1 MVATVVTIGVM
12 AVVLALFVGIGYWY
26 SVEQMETVEDFLAAR
41 KQTTIPL
48 GLATFIAYAA
58 GSGMLFS
65 PPESGWLFGMPAIIG
80 YGLALAAPFLL
91 YMSVAPK
98 IQERMPY
105 GHSVVEYARFRYG
118 ELMYGLVLVVA
129 LFYMFILMT
138 ANLTGIALALEAISG
153 VELWITLV
161 LVGGAV
167 MIYTVQGGLVA
178 SIFTDLIQTVIL
190 IPLLVITAAVA
201 VVQLGGFG
209 VLFAELQQGAPE
221 LMSLSNPSG
230 VRFGVYIII
239 ALIGAEMLN
248 QSLWQR
254 AHSARD
260 RRTLRL
266 SFIGAAV
273 AVVPMTILAGTFGI
287 MAKGLGL
294 GVNSPSAALPTVVT
308 EVYGP
313 IMQLMFVV
321 LALLVIASTLD
332 NALSAIVSILSV
344 DIVPRIDPDRTG
356 DELLRTARIIT
367 FLITVIG
374 IGIALTRPSVLFLL
388 LRADLLAAATVVPV
402 LLGLYTPR
410 LGGKA
415 AFAGALLGIIGGIP
429 FFLQENYLFS
439 FSTALLVST
448 VVSILAIQFAPA
460 DFDYQEL
467 EDISSLER

>member
-1 MVATVVTIGVM
+1 MVATTVTIGVM
-12 AVVLALFVGIGYWY
+12 AAVLVVFVAIGYWY
-26 SVEQMETVEDFLAAR
+26 SVEQLDTVEDFLSAR
-41 KQTTIPL
+41 NQTTVPL

-80 YGLALAAPFLL
+80 YGFALAVPFLL

-98 IQERMPY
+98 IQQRMPS

-153 VELWITLV
+153 VPLWVTLV

-201 VVQLGGFG
+201 VYQLGGFG
-209 VLFAELQQGAPE
+209 VLLNQLQQGAPE

-230 VRFGVYIII
+230 VRFGIYIII

-254 AHSARD
+254 AHSGRD
-260 RRTLRL
+260 KRTLQI
-266 SFIGAAV
+266 SFVGAAV
-273 AVVPMTILAGTFGI
+273 AVVPMTILAGTYGV

-294 GVNSPSAALPTVVT
+294 DVNSPSAALPAVVT

-313 IMQLMFVV
+313 IMELVFVV

-344 DIVPRIDPDRTG
+344 DIVPRIDPNRTG
-356 DELLRTARIIT
+356 DSLLRTARIIT

-402 LLGLYTPR
+402 LLGLYTPK

-415 AFAGALLGIIGGIP
+415 AFAGAILGIIGGIP

-439 FSTALLVST
+439 FSTAI
-448 VVSILAIQFAPA
+448 VVSSLVCVVLIVVAPA
-460 DFDYQEL
+460 DFDYQKL
-467 EDISSLER
+467 KNIRSLER

>member
-1 MVATVVTIGVM
+1 MVAATMTIAVM
-12 AVVLALFVGIGYWY
+12 VVVLIMFVALGYSY
-26 SVEQMETVEDFLAAR
+26 SAEQMDTVEDFLAAR
-41 KQTTIPL
+41 KQTTVPL

-80 YGLALAAPFLL
+80 YGFALATPFLL
-91 YMSVAPK
+91 FMSVAPK
-98 IQERMPY
+98 IQERMPS

-118 ELMYGLVLVVA
+118 ELMYGLVLIVA

-153 VELWITLV
+153 VDLWITLV
-161 LVGGAV
+161 LIGSAV

-190 IPLLVITAAVA
+190 IPLLIATVAVA
-201 VVQLGGFG
+201 VFQLGGFS
-209 VLFAELQQGAPE
+209 VLYTELQQGAPQN
-221 LMSLSNPSG
+221 MSLSNPSG

-254 AHSARD
+254 AHSGRD
-260 RRTLRL
+260 KRTLQL
-266 SFIGAAV
+266 SFIGAAI
-273 AVVPMTILAGTFGI
+273 AVVPMTILAGMYGV
-287 MAKGLGL
+287 MAKGLAL
-294 GVNSPSAALPTVVT
+294 DVNSPSAALPAVVT

-313 IMQLMFVV
+313 TMELVFVV

-344 DIVPRIDPDRTG
+344 DIVPRIDPNRTG
-356 DELLRTARIIT
+356 DDLLRTARIIT
-367 FLITVIG
+367 FFITVIS

-402 LLGLYTPR
+402 LLGLYTPK

-415 AFAGALLGIIGGIP
+415 AFAGAVLGILGGIP
-429 FFLQENYLFS
+429 FFLRENYLFS
-439 FSTALLVST
+439 FSTALIVSSVICVVLILV
-448 VVSILAIQFAPA
+448 APA

-467 EDISSLER
+467 KDISSLDR